1 MSDSANGGAPPTITT
16 TPPKSQGPAKGQRTP
31 SAAHNKRNNRNNNNT
46 NTNNARKINPRV
58 DGAVSDS
65 VTSMHAHAPAKR
77 QGTREQGG
85 LAAYPQYSTYQN
97 GDVSNQ
103 RARPASMGGPMM
115 PGTPAKERA
124 YAQSTFQASPAAS
137 ALPVPKF
144 FGSKSV
150 PNVNVPSSLQARMDG
165 EKTPEESQGSSPE
178 SDVVSPAKQAHNPS
192 QTPLDM
198 FFMADKAEKERNNS
212 PANMS
217 PDLAVR
223 LPPASEPRN
232 PFQTNRPSPFARGIQ
247 EADGPM
253 ISPRTVPDGLRPSHP
268 SRAHSSPGNPVN
280 QNGNNEVSTQ
290 ALKDLLFNNIN
301 KPNSTPPRSH
311 QRAPSNSTGV
321 DSCFE
326 TPSPVQRAAAGPT
339 TPTPGKHTQDQY
351 SLHYGNRNLSPMF
364 QAARNETPPRPSN
377 LRQQLNHS
385 GQQNGF
391 PQFPQYNQQQPFNK
405 HSDPNT
411 FSRSYLDSQI
421 RSSLPAQP
429 PSGLISNGNGNNAT
443 SSASLSGP
451 SSSNYS
457 APQHSMP
464 VPGASGSPRNSG
476 TRDMKGMEDDLRR
489 MLNLNVLG

>member
-1 MSDSANGGAPPTITT
+1 MSDSANGGAPPAITT

-46 NTNNARKINPRV
+46 NTNNTRKSNHRI

-165 EKTPEESQGSSPE
+165 EKTPEEPQGSSPE
-178 SDVVSPAKQAHNPS
+178 SDVVSPAKQAHNSS

-223 LPPASEPRN
+223 PPPASEPKN
-232 PFQTNRPSPFARGIQ
+232 PFQINRPSPFARGVH

-253 ISPRTVPDGLRPSHP
+253 ISPRTVPDSLRPSHP
-268 SRAHSSPGNPVN
+268 SRAHSSPGNSVH

-290 ALKDLLFNNIN
+290 ALKDLLFININ

-391 PQFPQYNQQQPFNK
+391 PQFPQYNQQQPFNN

-443 SSASLSGP
+443 SSASLSGA
-451 SSSNYS
+451 SSSDYS

>member
-1 MSDSANGGAPPTITT
+1 
-16 TPPKSQGPAKGQRTP
+16 
-31 SAAHNKRNNRNNNNT
+31 
-46 NTNNARKINPRV
+46 
-58 DGAVSDS
+58 
-65 VTSMHAHAPAKR
+65 
-77 QGTREQGG
+77 
-85 LAAYPQYSTYQN
+85 
-97 GDVSNQ
+97 
-103 RARPASMGGPMM
+103 MM

-165 EKTPEESQGSSPE
+165 EKTPEEPQGSSPE
-178 SDVVSPAKQAHNPS
+178 SDVVSPAKLAQNPS
-192 QTPLDM
+192 QTPLDL
-198 FFMADKAEKERNNS
+198 FFQADRAEKERKNS
-212 PANMS
+212 PGAGVS
-217 PDLAVR
+217 PNPAVR
-223 LPPASEPRN
+223 PPPASEPRN
-232 PFQTNRPSPFARGIQ
+232 PFQTNKSGPFARGIH
-247 EADGPM
+247 EAEGPM
-253 ISPRTVPDGLRPSHP
+253 ISPRTVPEGLRPSHP
-268 SRAHSSPGNPVN
+268 SRAHSSPGDHTQSPINP
-280 QNGNNEVSTQ
+280 NGNNEASNQ

-301 KPNSTPPRSH
+301 NKPNSTPPRTH

-321 DSCFE
+321 DSFFE

-339 TPTPGKHTQDQY
+339 TPTPGKLTQDQY

-391 PQFPQYNQQQPFNK
+391 PQYNQQPFAN

-411 FSRSYLDSQI
+411 FSRSYLDNQI

-429 PSGLISNGNGNNAT
+429 PPGLISNGSNPT

-451 SSSNYS
+451 SSNYS

-476 TRDMKGMEDDLRR
+476 ARDMKGMEDDLRR